1 MSAQAPEPPPLN
13 VALKL
18 SYGAGTTAYGIG
30 AGILSAS
37 ILQFYFNRAVGLS
50 AVWVGFAIMVSLAA
64 DVLIDPLVGYW
75 SDNLNTRWGRRH
87 PFMYAAA
94 LPAAAFFYLLWHAPH
109 GLDGAALLVFAVL
122 ALIGVRVSI
131 AAYEIPSIALAPELA
146 PDYDRRTS
154 LLAYRWFFAIATIAV
169 AQFILLDV
177 YLRKDAANPLGMLNR
192 DRYAEFGAVA
202 AVVIF
207 VSIIASTLATHRRI
221 PYLHRPPARPGS
233 LAQMVREI
241 GSVFTNPSLLVLIG
255 SSTLGGTGLGIS
267 TALQNYFYADLWGMS
282 PQQIAFLVPGGLIAS
297 LLGIMLSPLISQ
309 RFGKKRAML
318 SLLAFSVFAG
328 MVPIGGRL
336 LGIMPPNGSPL
347 IFWILFVDYIVT
359 ATVGMM
365 GIVILTSMVAD
376 VVEDQQVR
384 SGVRSEGVLFAA
396 NGLVPKF
403 TVGLGAFIAGILL
416 SLVHFPT
423 KALPGTVDP
432 NIVRHLALYWIPCS
446 IVFSGGSVL
455 ALGLYRIDR
464 SAHEHN
470 VATIAEA
477 AALAEEAHLVAGS
490 PGPAPGQAA

>member
-1 MSAQAPEPPPLN
+1 MSAQAPEPPPLSWPLK
-13 VALKL
+13 VA
-18 SYGAGTTAYGIG
+18 YGSGTTAYGIA

-64 DVLIDPLVGYW
+64 DVMIDPLVGYW
-75 SDNLNTRWGRRH
+75 SDNLQSRWGRRH

-94 LPAAAFFYLLWHAPH
+94 LPAAVFFYFLWHAPS
-109 GLDGAALLVFAVL
+109 GLDGTALLVFAVL

-131 AAYEIPSIALAPELA
+131 AAYEIPSTALAPELA
-146 PDYDRRTS
+146 PDYDKRTA
-154 LLAYRWFFAIATIAV
+154 LLAYRWFFAIAAIAV
-169 AQFILLDV
+169 SQFVLLDV
-177 YLRKDAANPLGMLNR
+177 FLRKDAANPLGMMNR
-192 DRYAEFGAVA
+192 ERYAEFGAGA
-202 AVVIF
+202 AVILF
-207 VSIIASTLATHRRI
+207 VVTIASTLATHRRI
-221 PYLHRPPARPGS
+221 PYLHRPESRPGS
-233 LAQMVREI
+233 LGQMVREI
-241 GSVFTNPSLLVLIG
+241 GAVFANPSLLVLVG

-267 TALQNYFYADLWGMS
+267 TALQNYFYVDFWGMN

-297 LLGIMLSPLISQ
+297 LLGISIAPTISLK
-309 RFGKKRAML
+309 FGKKRAML
-318 SLLAFSVFAG
+318 GLLAFSVFAG

-336 LGIMPPNGSPL
+336 LGLMPPNGSPL

-359 ATVGMM
+359 ATVGMI

-384 SGVRSEGVLFAA
+384 TGIRSEGVLFAA

-403 TVGLGAFIAGILL
+403 TVGLGAFFAGILL

-432 NIVRHLALYWIPCS
+432 QIVHQLALCWIPCS

-455 ALGLYRIDR
+455 VLSLYRIDK
-464 SAHEHN
+464 STHLSN
-470 VATIAEA
+470 VATIAQA
-477 AALAEEAHLVAGS
+477 AALAEEAHILAGE
-490 PGPAPGQAA
+490 GPAPDRAA